1 MRDFEGVGQG
11 GGKFPRPAELLL
23 EFFSYW
29 LSPVG
34 PAHLAVVTGVA
45 VCQGDGAAVAVPG
58 VALQGFEL

>member
-11 GGKFPRPAELLL
+11 GGKFSRPAELVLGYI
-23 EFFSYW
+23 SYW

-34 PAHLAVVTGVA
+34 PAHLAVVTRVA
-45 VCQGDGAAVAVPG
+45 VCERDGAAVTVPG